1 MGSKEIAASLE
12 DSLLTMTVAM
22 EHLIEPLKNLGL
34 SEKEAKIYLALLQ
47 LGPSTPY
54 QIAKKAEIKR
64 PTAYVIAEELV
75 EKGLI
80 VHVPGETP
88 KKYIART
95 PETVIGDA
103 EIRLSKVKSTLPEL
117 RSLQKTTTEKPTVL
131 YFEGVEGVRQ
141 ALFHRIKELHNTEA
155 LGFYADPEYANKA
168 LLPVTLEFNEYRDR
182 HHIKARGFVTDSKEL
197 IEMGF
202 DKYFNLDDPAKASIN
217 AKILPK
223 DRYSSNASLEFYPD
237 FVKIIFFGSAQ
248 SVIIESRTVAQAMR
262 QIFELLWSRIDKDE
276 FRESKFLK
284 KNV

>member
-1 MGSKEIAASLE
+1 
-12 DSLLTMTVAM
+12 M

-34 SEKEAKIYLALLQ
+34 SEKEARIYLSLLQ

-54 QIAKKAEIKR
+54 QIAKKAGIKR

-80 VHVPGETP
+80 VHVPGEAS

-95 PETVIGDA
+95 PETVIDEA
-103 EIRLSKVKSTLPEL
+103 ESRLGKAKSALPEL
-117 RSLQKTTTEKPTVL
+117 RSLQKATTEKPNVL
-131 YFEGVEGVRQ
+131 YFEGVEGIRQ
-141 ALFHRIKELHNTEA
+141 ALFHRIKELHNTEM

-168 LLPVTLEFNEYRDR
+168 LVPVTLEFNDYRDR
-182 HHIKARGFVTDSKEL
+182 HGIKARGFVTDSKEL
-197 IEMGF
+197 VEMGF
-202 DKYFNLDDPAKASIN
+202 EKYFNLDDSAKASID

-262 QIFELLWSRIDKDE
+262 QIFELLWSRIDASE
-276 FRESKFLK
+276 FKESKFLK
-284 KNV
+284 KTL